1 MIEKSISIED
11 LINQVPGAVRYMMT
25 HGIKCLACGEPVWGT
40 LESASKEKGFSDDQ
54 IDTFVKELN
63 TLAEQEAS
71 TPNQ

>member
-11 LINQVPGAVRYMMT
+11 LINHVPGAVRYMMT

-40 LESASKEKGFSDDQ
+40 LESASKEKGFSDER
-54 IDTFVKELN
+54 IDIFVKELN
-63 TLAEQEAS
+63 MLAAQEES